1 MVRNVFVGGVVPS
14 EIVVAACEVDVA
26 FVEDSGPLEGCPM
39 QSLAC
44 GAMTVFGSQRLLSA
58 KLILDFPTV
67 ALRIPYCF
75 EVWVVV
81 VDFIWLSMLPLVF
94 LAVCGISCL
103 MLMLAGV
110 SFLASMLFACFILC
124 SFLGRHRG
132 EGRIDMQL
140 TTMDRIQ
147 GGSERPSG
155 EYTIELGGNF
165 GRK

>member
-1 MVRNVFVGGVVPS
+1 MKLMSLLWKIVAHWKGAYASCQVV
-14 EIVVAACEVDVA
+14 IAKQVVD
-26 FVEDSGPLEGCPM
+26 DLTYPM